1 MTAAI
6 TASTNT
12 PQGSPLRRVVFDTN
26 AILSLWAFTD
36 SRFAP
41 LRAEVDAGR
50 WLALTRPD
58 CLDELRRVLTYPQFK
73 FDQARQDAAYAAY
86 EAQAL
91 CWQGD
96 AVDAELP
103 RCKDRDDQKFL
114 ELARDAGA
122 HWLVTSDK
130 LLLRCARRQKLAGM
144 FQILKPDVLL
154 AELMAAQSP
163 LTLSVGT

>member
-1 MTAAI
+1 VSEAVQAL
-6 TASTNT
+6 TNT

-41 LRAEVDAGR
+41 LRAEVNAGR

-73 FDQARQDAAYAAY
+73 FDQVRQDDAYAAY

-154 AELMAAQSP
+154 AELLMACSLGAV
-163 LTLSVGT
+163 SV

>member
-1 MTAAI
+1 MTEAAK
-6 TASTNT
+6 ALTNT

-41 LRAEVDAGR
+41 LRAEVNAGR

-73 FDQARQDAAYAAY
+73 FDAERQAAAYAAY
-86 EAQAL
+86 GAQAL

-96 AVDAELP
+96 ALDAELP

-144 FQILKPDVLL
+144 FQILKPEVLL
-154 AELMAAQSP
+154 AELVSGAPPFA
-163 LTLSVGT
+163 LSVGA

>member
-1 MTAAI
+1 MTEAAKAFI
-6 TASTNT
+6 NT

-41 LRAEVDAGR
+41 LRAEVNAGR

-73 FDQARQDAAYAAY
+73 FDTERQKAAYAAY

-96 AVDAELP
+96 PLEAELP

-154 AELMAAQSP
+154 AELMAARSP
-163 LTLSVGT
+163 EAASA